1 MCCERPTWLHQSWDE
16 GGVQILSFSN
26 IQPFTEWAQLAL
38 ANTGGQDF
46 RQIEPPLGLWV
57 TGGWLGR
64 TYLSS
69 MTVSGELSETATV
82 HVDRGP

>member
-16 GGVQILSFSN
+16 GGVQISSFSN

-46 RQIEPPLGLWV
+46 GQMEPPPWV
-57 TGGWLGR
+57 CG
-64 TYLSS
+64 
-69 MTVSGELSETATV
+69 
-82 HVDRGP
+82 